1 MPMADGIARQTF
13 AVVVLHRH
21 FDLRLSQRRR
31 QKSEPLLKMSPAGP
45 VDHTRPQLHRD
56 RSPIDAIGG
65 AKRSDRRPSGDVQ
78 TEFSLR

>member
-1 MPMADGIARQTF
+1 MAHGITLQSF

-21 FDLRLSQRRR
+21 FDLRLSQRGR

-56 RSPIDAIGG
+56 RASIEAN
-65 AKRSDRRPSGDVQ
+65 KRSDRRPYRHGRAK
-78 TEFSLR
+78 FRLR